1 MNCDEIKKRA
11 KEFAF
16 KNKGDIWKPL
26 LCIYAVILVVS
37 FALGFILGFLNFKNE
52 NVMDLLTYIIDF
64 ALLPASIG
72 YIYYLMNLIKGKK
85 LDIKEA
91 LLSKYSLW
99 VLIIITMVMVS
110 LFTTLW
116 SLLLIVPGIIYSL
129 KTVMV
134 QYILAEADNTVNY
147 QDVINRSKQMME
159 GHKWEYVV
167 FNFKFIG
174 WILLGIVTLGIAYIW
189 VYPYI
194 TISNLMYY
202 EELKKLTFEGN
213 K

>member
-1 MNCDEIKKRA
+1 MNCDDIKKRA
-11 KEFAF
+11 KEFAL

-26 LCIYAVILVVS
+26 LCIYAVVLVVS
-37 FALGFILGFLNFKNE
+37 FALGFVLGFFNVDNE

-64 ALLPASIG
+64 AMLPVSIG
-72 YIYYLMNLIKGKK
+72 YIYYLMNLVKGKK

-99 VLIIITMVMVS
+99 SLIIITMVMVS

-129 KTVMV
+129 KTAMV
-134 QYILAEADNTVNY
+134 QYVLAEADNTVNY

-159 GHKWEYVV
+159 GHKWEYFV

-174 WILLGIVTLGIAYIW
+174 WILLGIVTLGIAYVW